1 MKIIS
6 MAHRHAGAT
15 DFGMCIVNDDMAEVH
30 FARCKTANHQGL
42 YSLAMFSP
50 DSPGELLD
58 YIRDENDRLKA
69 DMEKDGA
76 QS

>member
-6 MAHRHAGAT
+6 IAHQQKDGPSS
-15 DFGMCIVNDDMAEVH
+15 DFGFCIVNDDMADVH

-58 YIRDENDRLKA
+58 YIRAENDAR
-69 DMEKDGA
+69 EREG
-76 QS
+76 